1 MKFQINIYKPGKGGK
16 AIKGMKAIPKEPTP
30 TRLPLF
36 IFLGLILLIVLG
48 FAYVYSTQIGTLT
61 RRMRGDQK
69 QIRILRQFLTEVKDG
84 ESEQSGVKL
93 LLVEWQGQRVVWKDK
108 LVELSRL
115 VPDDIRLTHLSLET
129 VERTPDRTKPRQKVR
144 EKVLIIRGEM
154 QPAPGQESLDHIAR
168 LIMNLNESA
177 AFNTDFEPLALVY
190 TQRVQT
196 REREFMEFEL
206 SGRLQSKPRKG

>member
-1 MKFQINIYKPGKGGK
+1 MRFQINIYKPGKGGK

-115 VPDDIRLTHLSLET
+115 VPDDIRLTHLGLET
-129 VERTPDRTKPRQKVR
+129 VERTPDRTKPRQKVK